1 MPYNYETI
9 LEETFEN
16 AKEASIRED
25 DLKAKNRENKY
36 LPSINFNGKQECF
49 SKNPC
54 TD

>member
-1 MPYNYETI
+1 MAAKSRPQ
-9 LEETFEN
+9 EEVFEN
-16 AKEASIRED
+16 AKEASIREVA
-25 DLKAKNRENKY
+25 LKAKNRENKY